1 MQWVELPKKSEIG
14 VMPFERFDWTDIVH
28 NFQASVDYRNSEE
41 WKKFIPHSGRPI
53 RLVSQNQIEIDN
65 DSNIF
70 PSFATHNAELIS
82 QVAYVRKIIEDK
94 HLISRSTH
102 RVNCHL
108 FVSLVAESDGLNF
121 HVDEMDTYIWQIQG
135 KTLWTVQ
142 QGIYES
148 DPIEEFTLEPNDMIY
163 IPKGWRHYPTITGPR
178 CSVSFAIEENF
189 FNSVEERSDI

>member
-1 MQWVELPKKSEIG
+1 MPWVDLPKKGEIG
-14 VMPFERFDWTDIVH
+14 VMSFERFDWNDIIH

-41 WKKFIPHSGRPI
+41 WKKVISKSGRAV

-65 DSNIF
+65 DTNTF
-70 PSFATHNAELIS
+70 PSFATHNAELIP
-82 QVAYVRKIIEDK
+82 QVAYVRKIIEEK
-94 HLISRSTH
+94 HLIERSSS

-121 HVDEMDTYIWQIQG
+121 HLDTEDTYIWQIQG

-142 QGIYES
+142 QGIDEGDS
-148 DPIEEFTLEPNDMIY
+148 IEEFILEPNDMIY

-178 CSVSFAIEENF
+178 CSVSFAIEDNL